1 MKKLAIAVMLL
12 GAIGT
17 AQAATGDAA
26 AGQAKAAVCAAC
38 HGADGNS
45 VVPTFPRL
53 AGQGDPYIVKQLTDF
68 KSGARSN
75 AIMSPMAK
83 PLSDQD
89 VLNLAAYFSSQK
101 AGVDTANAAQAAL
114 GEKLYR
120 GGDKATG
127 VAACMA
133 CHGPDGS
140 GNPAAKFPK
149 IGGQHA
155 AYVEAQLKAF
165 RDGSR
170 SNDPNK
176 MMRDIAGRMTDAEIA
191 SVAQYVSGLH

>member
-12 GAIGT
+12 GAVGT

-26 AGQAKAAVCAAC
+26 AGQAKSAVCAAC

-53 AGQGDPYIVKQLTDF
+53 AGQGDPYIVKQLMDF

-75 AIMSPMAK
+75 PIMSPMAK

-101 AGVDTANAAQAAL
+101 AGVDVANAEQAAL

>member
-1 MKKLAIAVMLL
+1 MKKLAIAAMLL
-12 GAIGT
+12 GALGT

-26 AGQAKAAVCAAC
+26 AGHAKSAVCAAC
-38 HGADGNS
+38 HSADGNS

-53 AGQGDPYIVKQLTDF
+53 AGQGDAYIVKQLMDF
-68 KSGARSN
+68 KSGARVN
-75 AIMSPMAK
+75 PTMSPMAK

-101 AGVDTANAAQAAL
+101 AGVDAADAKKAAL
-114 GEKLYR
+114 GEKIYR
-120 GGDKATG
+120 GGDKERK

-133 CHGPDGS
+133 CHGPDGA
-140 GNPAAKFPK
+140 GNEPARFPK

-176 MMRDIAGRMTDAEIA
+176 MMRDIAGNMTDAEIA
-191 SVAQYVSGLH
+191 SVADYVSGLH

>member
-1 MKKLAIAVMLL
+1 MLF
-12 GAIGT
+12 GAIGI

-53 AGQGDPYIVKQLTDF
+53 AGQGDAYIVKQLTDF
-68 KSGARSN
+68 KSGARTN
-75 AIMSPMAK
+75 AIMAPMAK

-101 AGVDTANAAQAAL
+101 AGVDVANAAQAAL

-140 GNPAAKFPK
+140 GNPPAKFPK